1 MSVSHRERIL
11 GPALKSPAMKLGDVA
26 NDAAT
31 KYGKP
36 LDGIRI
42 LAAEQMQALPYATQL
57 LARLGAEVVKVEHP
71 VHGESGRGSAP
82 AMLDP
87 DGRAVGATYLR
98 NNLDKRSLGLDLK
111 SDEGRELFLALV
123 PRFDVVAENF
133 KAGTMDRMGLG
144 YDVISERFP
153 GVIYASISGFGN
165 TGDSPYR
172 DWPAYA
178 SIVEAMSGIYDWKN
192 PDGPPVTIPV
202 GALGDISSG
211 LFAVIGILAA
221 LRHRDRTGEGQYV
234 DIAMLDATVAMTDV
248 VTNFWS
254 LGVRPEPD
262 KGLQVICEGFRAS
275 DGYVVAQIV
284 REPQFARVAE
294 LVGHPEWIDEPR
306 FATRAGW
313 GPNLETVIRPAI
325 DAWAS
330 QRTKLEAARE
340 LTAAGIAAGPSYH
353 APDVIADPHVAARH
367 MLVEMPRTDGVEEPV
382 LIPGNPVKLS
392 KMAEG
397 PETRVPWVGEHT
409 AALLGDELGLDDDAI
424 AGLRERGIVT

>member
-1 MSVSHRERIL
+1 
-11 GPALKSPAMKLGDVA
+11 MKLGDVG

-111 SDEGRELFLALV
+111 SEEGRELFLALAA
-123 PRFDVVAENF
+123 RFDVVAENF

-144 YDVISERFP
+144 YEVIAERFP

-165 TGDSPYR
+165 TGNSPYR

-192 PDGPPVTIPV
+192 PDAPPVTIPV

-262 KGLQVICEGFRAS
+262 KGLPVICEGFRAS

-294 LVGHPEWIDEPR
+294 LVGHPEWIDDPR

-313 GPNLETVIRPAI
+313 GPNLESVIRPGI

-353 APDVIADPHVAARH
+353 APDVIADPHVAARN

-392 KMAEG
+392 KVAEG

-409 AALLGDELGLDDDAI
+409 AALLGEELGLDGDAI
-424 AGLRERGIVT
+424 DGLRERGVIT

>member
-1 MSVSHRERIL
+1 
-11 GPALKSPAMKLGDVA
+11 MKLGDVA

-111 SDEGRELFLALV
+111 SEEGRELFLALV

-144 YDVISERFP
+144 YDVIAERFP

-165 TGDSPYR
+165 TGNSPYR

-192 PDGPPVTIPV
+192 PDAPPVTIPV

-211 LFAVIGILAA
+211 LFAVIGIIAA

-294 LVGHPEWIDEPR
+294 LVGRPEWIDDPR

-340 LTAAGIAAGPSYH
+340 LTAAGIAAGPSFR

-409 AALLGDELGLDDDAI
+409 TALLGEELGLDEDTI
-424 AGLRERGIVT
+424 AGLRTRGIVT

>member
-1 MSVSHRERIL
+1 
-11 GPALKSPAMKLGDVA
+11 MKLGDVA

-31 KYGKP
+31 RFGKP

-111 SDEGRELFLALV
+111 SEEGRELFLALV
-123 PRFDVVAENF
+123 PRFDIVAENF

-144 YDVISERFP
+144 YDVIAERFP

-165 TGDSPYR
+165 TGNSPYR

-192 PDGPPVTIPV
+192 PDAPPVTIPV

-294 LVGHPEWIDEPR
+294 LIGHPEWIDEPR

-340 LTAAGIAAGPSYH
+340 LTAAGIAAGPSFR
-353 APDVIADPHVAARH
+353 APDVIADPHVAARN

-409 AALLGDELGLDDDAI
+409 TALLGEELGLDDHAI
-424 AGLRERGIVT
+424 AGLRDRGIVT

>member
-1 MSVSHRERIL
+1 
-11 GPALKSPAMKLGDVA
+11 MKLGDVA

-87 DGRAVGATYLR
+87 EGRAVGATYLR

-111 SDEGRELFLALV
+111 SEEGRELFLALV

-144 YDVISERFP
+144 YETIAARFP

-192 PDGPPVTIPV
+192 PDAPPVTIPV

-254 LGVRPEPD
+254 LGVRPEPE

-284 REPQFARVAE
+284 RAPQFAKVAE
-294 LVGHPEWIDEPR
+294 LVGHPEWIDDPR

-313 GPNLETVIRPAI
+313 GPNLESVIRPAI

-340 LTAAGIAAGPSYH
+340 LTAAGIAAGPSNN
-353 APDVIADPHVAARH
+353 APDVIADPHVAARN
-367 MLVEMPRTDGVEEPV
+367 MLVEMPRTDGVQEPV

-409 AALLGDELGLDDDAI
+409 AALLADELGLNDDAI
-424 AGLRERGIVT
+424 DGLRERGVIT

>member
-1 MSVSHRERIL
+1 
-11 GPALKSPAMKLGDVA
+11 MKLGEVA

-82 AMLDP
+82 VMLDP

-111 SDEGRELFLALV
+111 SEEGRELFLALAA
-123 PRFDVVAENF
+123 RFDVVAENF

-144 YDVISERFP
+144 YEAIAARFP

-178 SIVEAMSGIYDWKN
+178 SVVEAMSGIYDWKN
-192 PDGPPVTIPV
+192 PDAPPVTIPV

-262 KGLQVICEGFRAS
+262 KALQVICEGFRAS

-294 LVGHPEWIDEPR
+294 LVGHPEWIDDPR

-313 GPNLETVIRPAI
+313 GPNLESVIRPAI
-325 DAWAS
+325 DAWAL

-340 LTAAGIAAGPSYH
+340 LTAAGIAAGPSNN
-353 APDVIADPHVAARH
+353 APDVIADPHIAARN

-409 AALLGDELGLDDDAI
+409 ALLLGGELGLDKDAI
-424 AGLRERGIVT
+424 AGLRERGVIT

>member
-1 MSVSHRERIL
+1 
-11 GPALKSPAMKLGDVA
+11 MKLGDVA

-111 SDEGRELFLALV
+111 SEEGRELFLALV

-144 YDVISERFP
+144 YDVIAERFP

-165 TGDSPYR
+165 TGNSPYR

-192 PDGPPVTIPV
+192 PDAPPVTIPV

-211 LFAVIGILAA
+211 LFAVIGIIAA

-294 LVGHPEWIDEPR
+294 LVGHPEWIDDPR

-340 LTAAGIAAGPSYH
+340 LTAAGIAAGPSFR

-409 AALLGDELGLDDDAI
+409 TALLGEELALDEDMI
-424 AGLRERGIVT
+424 AGLRTRGIVT

>member
-1 MSVSHRERIL
+1 
-11 GPALKSPAMKLGDVA
+11 MKLGDVA

-111 SDEGRELFLALV
+111 SEEGRELFLALV

-144 YDVISERFP
+144 YDVIAERFP

-165 TGDSPYR
+165 TGNSPYR

-192 PDGPPVTIPV
+192 PDAPPVTIPV

-294 LVGHPEWIDEPR
+294 LVGRPEWIDDPR

-330 QRTKLEAARE
+330 QRTKLDAARE
-340 LTAAGIAAGPSYH
+340 LTAAGIAAGPSFR

-409 AALLGDELGLDDDAI
+409 TALLGEELGLDEGTI
-424 AGLRERGIVT
+424 AGLRTRGIVT